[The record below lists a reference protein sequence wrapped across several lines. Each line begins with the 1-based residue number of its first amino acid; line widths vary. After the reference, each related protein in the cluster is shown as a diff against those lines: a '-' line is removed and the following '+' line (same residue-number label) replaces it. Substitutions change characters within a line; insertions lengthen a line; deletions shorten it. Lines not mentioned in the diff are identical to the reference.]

1 MFCRRKVLNRSDVH
15 RFVSKERK
23 KRSALS
29 VLICLKLPRQGG
41 SLLNAGIGGEPTAC
55 RYNVGAWLCRQH
67 LALMA
72 HDGNSPFVKDSLQG
86 KVALITGGG
95 SGIGFEIARQLGL
108 HGASIIVSG
117 RRQAVLEAACNKLA
131 ADGIKAAPA
140 QADVRKLED
149 CSRAVEH
156 ARTTFGGLHI
166 LVNCA
171 AGNFLA
177 PAEVLTPNGFRTG
190 GPLTHHLLH
199 VRAAGRAPAQVTWLL
214 QPSSAAFCSSN
225 TAGNNQVL
233 FIS

>member
-1 MFCRRKVLNRSDVH
+1 
-15 RFVSKERK
+15 
-23 KRSALS
+23 
-29 VLICLKLPRQGG
+29 
-41 SLLNAGIGGEPTAC
+41 
-55 RYNVGAWLCRQH
+55 
-67 LALMA
+67 MA
-72 HDGNSPFVKDSLQG
+72 QDGNSPFVKDCLQG

-131 ADGIKAAPA
+131 ADGIKAAQA

-190 GPLTHHLLH
+190 THRCLQIL
-199 VRAAGRAPAQVTWLL
+199 AAGRAAQLAWLL
-214 QPSSAAFCSSN
+214 QPSSAAILCHCHCWQQFGVDC
-225 TAGNNQVL
+225 
-233 FIS
+233 

>member
-1 MFCRRKVLNRSDVH
+1 
-15 RFVSKERK
+15 
-23 KRSALS
+23 
-29 VLICLKLPRQGG
+29 
-41 SLLNAGIGGEPTAC
+41 
-55 RYNVGAWLCRQH
+55 
-67 LALMA
+67 MA
-72 HDGNSPFVKDSLQG
+72 HDGNSPFVKDCLQG

-108 HGASIIVSG
+108 HGASIIVLG
-117 RRQAVLEAACNKLA
+117 RRQAVLEAACSKLA

-190 GPLTHHLLH
+190 RPLTHCLLQQAELLH
-199 VRAAGRAPAQVTWLL
+199 SWPGRCSHPLLPCVTMVLL
-214 QPSSAAFCSSN
+214 ATVGCYS
-225 TAGNNQVL
+225 
-233 FIS
+233 

>member
-1 MFCRRKVLNRSDVH
+1 
-15 RFVSKERK
+15 
-23 KRSALS
+23 
-29 VLICLKLPRQGG
+29 
-41 SLLNAGIGGEPTAC
+41 
-55 RYNVGAWLCRQH
+55 
-67 LALMA
+67 MA
-72 HDGNSPFVKDSLQG
+72 HDDNSPFVKDCLQG

-117 RRQAVLEAACNKLA
+117 RRQAVLEEACNKLA

-140 QADVRKLED
+140 QADVRKLDD

-156 ARTTFGGLHI
+156 ARTTFGGVHI

-190 GPLTHHLLH
+190 GLLTHHPLQFL
-199 VRAAGRAPAQVTWLL
+199 AAGRAPAQLAWLL
-214 QPSSAAFCSSN
+214 QPSFAASVQQWYC
-225 TAGNNQVL
+225 
-233 FIS
+233 